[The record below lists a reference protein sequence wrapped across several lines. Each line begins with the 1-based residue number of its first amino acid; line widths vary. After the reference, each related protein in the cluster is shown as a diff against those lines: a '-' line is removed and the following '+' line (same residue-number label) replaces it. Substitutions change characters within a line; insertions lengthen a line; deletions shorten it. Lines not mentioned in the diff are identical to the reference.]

1 MRLVTKAI
9 VNFGGNQRWRARRY
23 RPRDEREV
31 LDILARHRAERV
43 RAIGSLHSWSD
54 IAAGADIVIDMS
66 GFAEVEPRAADGVVR
81 VGAGCTLQNL
91 LDRLHA
97 ATDHTLP
104 ALGVITSQT
113 IAGAIST
120 ATHGSG
126 RPTVSHFVTA
136 VRLAA
141 HDAAGEPKIFEYRG
155 GDELR
160 AARCGLG
167 SLGVILAVEMRIVP
181 KYCIRDTVRIF
192 DRLDDALALFE
203 RYPLSQFALVP
214 YAWRIIA
221 WERNAL
227 PDGEAGG
234 GGFRARLFRVLNFVG
249 VDVMCHVLVKAS
261 LAMGEAAVRALLK
274 ALPGLLIANVPRIDD
289 AQHVL
294 TMRHDLF
301 RHEEMEIFV
310 PGGRVGEAA
319 EVLRGAIEIFAGG
332 VGAMSADLEGRL
344 LAARCY
350 DELVRSRGSYVHHYP
365 LFFRRV
371 LPDDTLVSMTASSD
385 EPWFSI
391 SLFTYCSPQDRG
403 AYYALCSWCAR
414 ALHSLLGARLHWG
427 KHFPLGA
434 AEVARMYPH
443 LAQFRQ
449 LCRVNDP
456 AGVFCNEFAH
466 RVLQLRDQ

>member
-1 MRLVTKAI
+1 MTDERTL

-23 RPRDEREV
+23 RPRDEQEV
-31 LDILARHRAERV
+31 LDILARHRSRRI
-43 RAIGSLHSWSD
+43 RAIGSLHSWSG
-54 IAAGADIVIDMS
+54 IAGAPDVVLDMS
-66 GFAEVEPRAADGVVR
+66 EFDKAEPRVADGVVR
-81 VGAGCTLQNL
+81 VGAGCGLQDL

-97 ATDHTLP
+97 GTGQTLP
-104 ALGVITSQT
+104 ALGVITKQT

-126 RPTVSHFVTA
+126 RQTLSHFVTA

-141 HDAAGEPKIFEYRG
+141 YDASGEPKIFEYRG

-167 SLGVILAVEMRIVP
+167 SLGVILAVELRIVP

-203 RYPLSQFALVP
+203 RHPLSQFALVP
-214 YAWRIIA
+214 YSWKIIA
-221 WERNAL
+221 WERDAL
-227 PDGEAGG
+227 PAGG
-234 GGFRARLFRVLNFVG
+234 GGGLRARVFRVLNFAG
-249 VDVMCHVLVKAS
+249 VDVACHLLVKAS
-261 LAMGEAAVRALLK
+261 LAIGESAVRTLLK
-274 ALPGLLIANVPRIDD
+274 ILPGLLIANVPRIDD
-289 AQHVL
+289 AEHVL

-301 RHEEMEIFV
+301 RHEEMEIFA
-310 PGGRVGEAA
+310 PGARVAEAT

-332 VGAMSADLEGRL
+332 AGAMSADLEGRL
-344 LAARCY
+344 RLGGLY
-350 DELVRSRGSYVHHYP
+350 DELVKARGTYLHHYP

-391 SLFTYCSPQDRG
+391 SLFTYHSPQNRG

-414 ALHSLLGARLHWG
+414 ALHALFGARLHWG
-427 KHFPLGA
+427 KHYPLGA
-434 AEVARMYPH
+434 PEVARMYPH
-443 LAQFRQ
+443 VAQFRA
-449 LCRVNDP
+449 LCRANDP
-456 AGVFCNEFAH
+456 AGVFRNDFTD
-466 RVLQLRDQ
+466 RVLQLCDR